1 MTCIVTRN
9 VTNNVTKYKYN
20 STINDT
26 KFRSDTSHTKIDINI
41 EMISINY
48 KKIRINQLEII
59 LSTNLSF

>member
-1 MTCIVTRN
+1 